1 MPERHPFRR
10 AVEERDPTL
19 LSEALTE
26 DVVFHSPTLF
36 RPFTGR
42 DTALAVLEHVSSVL
56 TDFAYVHEFATPDTL
71 ALHFTATV
79 GDRILEGIDL
89 LELDGEDRV
98 TKLTVFMRPQ
108 SATKAFSDGMAQ
120 RLGITQ
126 APPTAGPAD
135 G

>member
-1 MPERHPFRR
+1 MPEHHPFRR
-10 AVEERDPTL
+10 AVEDRDLTL
-19 LSEALTE
+19 LSDALTE
-26 DVVFHSPTLF
+26 GVVFHSPALF

-56 TDFAYVHEFATPDTL
+56 TDFEYVNELAGPGTL

-79 GDRILEGIDL
+79 GDRTLEGIDL

-108 SATKAFSDGMAQ
+108 SALQAFSEGMAQ
-120 RLGITQ
+120 RLGLT
-126 APPTAGPAD
+126 PPPKRAEPAGA
-135 G
+135 